1 MKNEEVWFKKS
12 RLLNPLIAFYFFVA
26 FIEIIAE
33 YNQDYFFIRYTKP
46 LVIPILIAIYWV
58 SAKVK
63 NNHYLF
69 ALVLLF
75 IANLFFISETSFS
88 IIIGT
93 LFLFFSQLLY
103 IYLVIEKIKYPGLS
117 LLLISS
123 LPYFCICILVAVLI
137 YDAAAVEFYL
147 FIVQSILLIFFGGLS
162 LANYFTK
169 YNKLNSQLF
178 ASASI
183 LAVAQLL
190 LILESSYSN
199 SVILKALST
208 VFLVL
213 GNYIFYQF
221 VLAQDRKQN
230 KYRIIK

>member
-1 MKNEEVWFKKS
+1 MKNDEVWFKKS

-46 LVIPILIAIYWV
+46 LVIPILIAIYWI

-63 NNHYLF
+63 NKYYLL
-69 ALVLLF
+69 ALLLIF
-75 IANLFFISETSFS
+75 IANLFIISDVSS
-88 IIIGT
+88 SLIIGT
-93 LFLFFSQLLY
+93 LFVLFSQMIY
-103 IYLVIEKIKYPGLS
+103 VYLVMQKIKYPGSS
-117 LLLISS
+117 LLLIGS

-137 YDAAAVEFYL
+137 YDLAAVAFYL
-147 FIVQSILLIFFGGLS
+147 FIVHSILLIFFGGLS

-178 ASASI
+178 VSAS
-183 LAVAQLL
+183 LLFVAQLSV
-190 LILESSYSN
+190 ILQSSYSN
-199 SVILKALST
+199 SGILQAFST
-208 VFLVL
+208 VFLVV

-221 VLAQDRKQN
+221 VLGQDRKQK
-230 KYRIIK
+230 KYKIIK

>member
-1 MKNEEVWFKKS
+1 MNKDEVWFKKS
-12 RLLNPLIAFYFFVA
+12 RLLNPLIAFYFFAA

-33 YNQDYFFIRYTKP
+33 YNQDYFFIKYTKI
-46 LVIPILIAIYWV
+46 VEIPILMIIYWI

-63 NNHYLF
+63 NKHYLF
-69 ALVLLF
+69 ALLLIFFAELF
-75 IANLFFISETSFS
+75 IISDASSS

-93 LFLFFSQLLY
+93 LFLLFSQM
-103 IYLVIEKIKYPGLS
+103 IYVFMVTQKIKYPGSS
-117 LLLISS
+117 LLLIGS

-137 YDAAAVEFYL
+137 YDVVAVEFYL

-178 ASASI
+178 ASAS
-183 LAVAQLL
+183 LLFVAQLL
-190 LILESSYSN
+190 VILQSYYSN
-199 SVILKALST
+199 SGMLKAFST

-221 VLAQDRKQN
+221 VLGQDRKQK
-230 KYRIIK
+230 KYKIIK

>member
-1 MKNEEVWFKKS
+1 MKNDEVWFKKS

-46 LVIPILIAIYWV
+46 LVIPILITIYWV

-63 NNHYLF
+63 NKHYLF
-69 ALVLLF
+69 ALFLLF
-75 IANLFFISETSFS
+75 IANLFFISQTSFS
-88 IIIGT
+88 MVSGT

-103 IYLVIEKIKYPGLS
+103 IYIVIQKIKYPGSS
-117 LLLISS
+117 LLMISS

-137 YDAAAVEFYL
+137 YDATAVEFYL
-147 FIVQSILLIFFGGLS
+147 FIIQSILLIFFGGLS

-178 ASASI
+178 VSAS
-183 LAVAQLL
+183 LLSVAQLL

-199 SVILKALST
+199 SGMLNALST
-208 VFLVL
+208 VLLVL
-213 GNYIFYQF
+213 GNYIFYKF
-221 VLAQDRKQN
+221 VLGQDLKQK
-230 KYRIIK
+230 KYKIIK

>member
-58 SAKVK
+58 SSRVK
-63 NNHYLF
+63 NKHYLF

-93 LFLFFSQLLY
+93 LFLFLSQLLY
-103 IYLVIEKIKYPGLS
+103 IYTVMQKIKYPGS
-117 LLLISS
+117 NLLLISS

-137 YDAAAVEFYL
+137 YDAASVEFYL
-147 FIVQSILLIFFGGLS
+147 FIIQ
-162 LANYFTK
+162 
-169 YNKLNSQLF
+169 
-178 ASASI
+178 
-183 LAVAQLL
+183 
-190 LILESSYSN
+190 
-199 SVILKALST
+199 
-208 VFLVL
+208 
-213 GNYIFYQF
+213 
-221 VLAQDRKQN
+221 
-230 KYRIIK
+230 